1 MEYCIGQG
9 YDIHRLVEGRK
20 LIVGGH
26 HIEHPLGPLGHS
38 DGDVLCH
45 ALIDAL
51 LGACALGDI
60 GQHFPPGDAR
70 FKDADSLK
78 LLEQVSGMIL
88 SKGLK
93 VGNIDSTVILERPK
107 MAPHI
112 PAIITK
118 LAGALQIDPSKVS
131 VKAKTNE
138 GLGELGRGE
147 AIACHVSV
155 LLTSVS

>member
-1 MEYCIGQG
+1 MDYRIGQG

-38 DGDVLCH
+38 DGDALCH

-51 LGACALGDI
+51 LGACAMGDI
-60 GQHFPPGDAR
+60 GQHFPPQDAR
-70 FKDADSLK
+70 YKDADSLK
-78 LLEQVSGMIL
+78 LLEQVTLMVQQ
-88 SKGLK
+88 KGLQIS
-93 VGNIDSTVILERPK
+93 NIDSTVILERPK

-112 PAIITK
+112 PAIISK
-118 LAGALQIDPSKVS
+118 LAEAMQIAPDQVS

-138 GLGELGRGE
+138 GIGALGRGE

-155 LLTSVS
+155 LLTSAI